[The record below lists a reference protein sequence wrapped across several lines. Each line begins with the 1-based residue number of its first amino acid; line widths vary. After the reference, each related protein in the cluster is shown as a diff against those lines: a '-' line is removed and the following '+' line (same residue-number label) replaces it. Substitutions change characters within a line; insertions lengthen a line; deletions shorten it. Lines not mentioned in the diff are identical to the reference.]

1 MLFCAENGDQTLIDR
16 FEVDEFFEEAQT
28 NLSTRQSTPA
38 NTRITVDKLQDTPSD
53 YYSHTQNNVSAIKEI
68 KPHTFLIATS
78 PRPTPC
84 STKDSEEDLLQ
95 LSPVSERS
103 GPFFQDEQ
111 IFYAVS
117 VY

>member
-1 MLFCAENGDQTLIDR
+1 MLFCAEKGDQTLIDT

-28 NLSTRQSTPA
+28 NLSTHQSTPA
-38 NTRITVDKLQDTPSD
+38 NTRITVNKLLDTPSD
-53 YYSHTQNNVSAIKEI
+53 YYSHSQNNVSSIEEI
-68 KPHTFLIATS
+68 KPQPFLISTS

-84 STKDSEEDLLQ
+84 LTKESEEDLLQ

-111 IFYAVS
+111 IFYTVS
-117 VY
+117 V

>member
-28 NLSTRQSTPA
+28 NLSTHQSTPA
-38 NTRITVDKLQDTPSD
+38 NTRITVNKLLDTPSD
-53 YYSHTQNNVSAIKEI
+53 YYSHSQNNVSSIKEI
-68 KPHTFLIATS
+68 EPQTFLIATS

-95 LSPVSERS
+95 LSPVSVRS

-111 IFYAVS
+111 IFYTVS
-117 VY
+117 V